1 MTTPKKP
8 GASIRARDLGIPF
21 DGKPGPLNA
30 ITDVA
35 GVEVGFT
42 TLIEGQGPLKIGD
55 GPVRTGVTI
64 VHPRGKHEA
73 FKAVWAGR
81 FSLNGNGEMTGV
93 HWIDEAG
100 AFSGPVAITNT
111 HSVGLA
117 HHGILR
123 WLVRHSGFN
132 PEANLWM
139 LPVSAETCDEYLND
153 INGQHV
159 TEQHVLDACDNASA
173 GPVEEGNIGG
183 GTGMT
188 CYEFK
193 GGTGT
198 ASRRCTI
205 NGKTFTTGVLV
216 QANFGSRPDLSIRGV
231 PVGRHLT
238 DHTLWKTRS
247 HPHAQGS
254 IIAIAITDA
263 PLMPIQLQRIARRIG
278 IGVARTGTPGEN
290 GSGDIFLAM
299 STGNQV
305 SDEGND
311 VYTTLRYLANP
322 ELDPLFLA
330 TVEATEEAIIN
341 ALVAAETM
349 TGQGGHR
356 VHAIGHQALQEVM
369 KKYGR

>member
-1 MTTPKKP
+1 M
-8 GASIRARDLGIPF
+8 DIPF
-21 DGKPGPLNA
+21 DGETGPLNA
-30 ITDVA
+30 ITDVE

-42 TLIEGQGPLKIGD
+42 TLIEGDGPLNIGE

-64 VHPRGKHEA
+64 VHPRGKA
-73 FKAVWAGR
+73 GTFKGVWAGR

-100 AFSGPVAITNT
+100 AFSGPIGITNT
-111 HSVGLA
+111 HSVGMV

-123 WLVRHSGFN
+123 WLVKHDGF
-132 PEANLWM
+132 EEQADLWM

-159 TEQHVLDACDNASA
+159 SEDDVLAACDNATS
-173 GPVEEGNIGG
+173 GPIAEGNVGG
-183 GTGMT
+183 GTGMI

-198 ASRRCTI
+198 SSRRCKI
-205 NGKTFTTGVLV
+205 QGKTYTMGVLV
-216 QANFGSRPDLSIRGV
+216 QANFGTRHDLMVRGV

-238 DHTLWKTRS
+238 DNTLWKKPP
-247 HPHAQGS
+247 HLHAQGS

-263 PLMPIQLQRIARRIG
+263 PLMPLQLQRIAKRIG
-278 IGVARTGTPGEN
+278 LGIARTGTPSEN

-299 STGNQV
+299 STGNEV
-305 SDEGND
+305 ADSNNNIDP
-311 VYTTLRYLANP
+311 TLNYIP
-322 ELDPLFLA
+322 TSEMDSLFLA

-341 ALVAAETM
+341 ALVAAKTM
-349 TGQGGHR
+349 TGQGGHT
-356 VHAIGHQALQEVM
+356 VHAMDHEALKKIM
-369 KKYGR
+369 KHYGR